1 MAHIVATRSLAPS
14 VTEESMALP
23 ANWKTKRS
31 SLPSNT
37 DEEPLGHQEM
47 GGTVCIHS
55 LAVAPDFQK
64 MGLGTILA
72 RSYIQ
77 RIKDSKCAERVALLA
92 HDHLVPFYTA
102 LGFENMGPSSV
113 TSCGGG
119 WNNLVSLQL
128 MPTTLQ

>member
-1 MAHIVATRSLAPS
+1 MG
-14 VTEESMALP
+14 LP
-23 ANWKTKRS
+23 DNWKTRRS

-37 DEEPLGHQEM
+37 DEKPVGHQET
-47 GGTVCIHS
+47 GGTICIHS
-55 LAVAPDFQK
+55 LAVAPGYQK

-72 RSYIQ
+72 KAYIQ
-77 RIKDSKCAERVALLA
+77 RLKDSKCAERIALLA

-119 WNNLVSLQL
+119 WNNMVSPHLRSV
-128 MPTTLQ
+128 